1 MKKLYFFLLAAL
13 TLSFAACQQ
22 GGGSDDPDKPVSGK
36 YPRKHLI
43 EHFTGEE
50 CGYCPDGM
58 ASIEEFLASTKKDYI
73 WVSHHYGYGT
83 DEYSIPANSTIGKKL
98 GIQSAPNVV
107 FDRTKRRVN
116 GNNAYGFH
124 PGWLVEEKGAV
135 PLNDAD
141 SAIAN
146 VVIESSFDAA
156 SRELKLTVKGNV
168 LDETIESLRLS
179 VLIKESGTV
188 GAQLDFYDTWEGWSE
203 FRHVKTVRAMLS
215 AAMGDIVEVSKGKY
229 SADYTYSVP
238 AKWVA
243 ENCMIVAYITDDAT
257 TVQPIINAEQTPLV
271 AGTKGGDD
279 IKSGGIKAV
288 PVPETYPEDGAP
300 IENIAFT
307 QAIINTQNLAT
318 NGYVV
323 LAMQAPEI
331 SVKVGGYSC
340 YPYIQL
346 FVFSKTSTLENG
358 TYPIVQDNYE
368 YGMVAGGY
376 KDDAKFELGGSMLYY
391 VYNQSGSLYPFAQW
405 LLCSG
410 ELVVD
415 NGNYTINATTLNGS
429 TFTGTYTAVAA
440 APARNVETFPTL
452 WKREKMGVCLLDA
465 VR

>member
-13 TLSFAACQQ
+13 TLSFAACQP
-22 GGGSDDPDKPVSGK
+22 GGGSDDPDKPVGGK

-98 GIQSAPNVV
+98 GIQGAPSVV

-116 GNNAYGFH
+116 GSNSYNFH
-124 PGWLVEEKGAV
+124 PGWLVEKGAV
-135 PLNDAD
+135 PLNDSD

-146 VVIESSFDAA
+146 VVIESSYDAA

-168 LDETIESLRLS
+168 LDDAIESLRLS

-188 GAQLDFYDTWEGWSE
+188 GAQLDFYETWEGWSE
-203 FRHVKTVRAMLS
+203 FRHVKTVRAMLT
-215 AAMGDIVEVSKGKY
+215 AAMGDAVEVSKGKY
-229 SADYTYSVP
+229 SADFTYSVP

-243 ENCMIVAYITDDAT
+243 ENCMIVAYIAEDAT

-271 AGTKGGDD
+271 EGTKGGEDL
-279 IKSGGIKAV
+279 KAEGIKAV
-288 PVPETYPEDGAP
+288 PVTETYPEDGAP
-300 IENIAFT
+300 MQNITFT
-307 QAIINTQNLAT
+307 LADVNTDDFAQYGYDVVSLLAQEST
-318 NGYVV
+318 FQY
-323 LAMQAPEI
+323 
-331 SVKVGGYSC
+331 GGYTC
-340 YPYIQL
+340 FPYLQL
-346 FVFSKTSTLENG
+346 FVFSNTKALSG
-358 TYPIVQDNYE
+358 TYTISDNYDA
-368 YGMVAGGY
+368 GVVAAGY
-376 KDDAKFELGGSMLYY
+376 RDDEQFEIGGSRLLY
-391 VYNQSGSLYPFAQW
+391 VTNQGGQLYIMGQW
-405 LLCSG
+405 LLRSG

-415 NGNYTINATTLNGS
+415 HGNYSITATTLNGS
-429 TFTGTYTAVAA
+429 TFSGTYAAVAA

-452 WKREKMGVCLLDA
+452 WKREKMGVCLQDA